1 MQSSD
6 ETNTNNASRR
16 TVLGGILGA
25 GLVASSAGL
34 MGANAAESVN
44 SKTINRQWLLKSRP
58 NGKLALEHFEYKE
71 VPLGDTAL
79 KPGEIIVRSKVFAPI
94 PSQRVRM
101 GDGTSYEALYRPMS
115 LGKPVEAGAVA
126 EVVKS
131 ENPKFPVGALMSVGG
146 IGWQDYARLSAD
158 QLARM
163 STLPAGI
170 DPLDVMG
177 IYGGNALTA
186 YFGLL
191 RLGDPKEGDT
201 VVVSG
206 ASGSVGQTVLQ
217 LARIKKCNVIGIAGG
232 KEKCEKLVKDYG
244 IQGTID
250 YKGENVAERLK
261 VLAPKGVNVFYD
273 NVGGPIMQDTV
284 DQMAKFGRVVLC
296 GAISAYDS
304 KNLAPGPRDM
314 LRVIIYS
321 VKLYGFQITDFMS
334 ERDVAMADLR
344 KWKEQGLLKHKVDVR
359 EGFKNLPDA
368 FFSLFTGEKEGTLM
382 VKVA

>member
-1 MQSSD
+1 MEDSN
-6 ETNTNNASRR
+6 NTNQNASRR
-16 TVLGGILGA
+16 TVLGGMLGA
-25 GLVASSAGL
+25 GLVASSGII
-34 MGANAAESVN
+34 MNANAAEGVS

-58 NGKLALEHFEYKE
+58 NGKLSLEHFEYRE
-71 VPLGDTAL
+71 TPLGETASL
-79 KPGEIIVRSKVFAPI
+79 KAGDIIVRSKVFAPI

-101 GDGTSYEALYRPMS
+101 DDGTSFEALYRPMT
-115 LGKPVEAGAVA
+115 LGKPVEAGAVG

-131 ENPKFPVGALMSVGG
+131 ENPKFPVGALMNVNA
-146 IGWQDYARLSAD
+146 GWQDYTRLTGD
-158 QLARM
+158 QLARQ
-163 STLPAGI
+163 SVLPAGV
-170 DPLDVMG
+170 DPIDVMG
-177 IYGGNALTA
+177 AYGVNALTA

-217 LARIKKCNVIGIAGG
+217 LARLKKCNVIGIAGG
-232 KEKCEKLVKDYG
+232 KEKCARLITEYG

-321 VKLYGFQITDFMS
+321 VQLKGFQITDFMS

-344 KWKEQGLLKHKVDVR
+344 KWKEQGVLKHKADVR
-359 EGFKNLPDA
+359 EGFKNLPEA

>member
-1 MQSSD
+1 
-6 ETNTNNASRR
+6 
-16 TVLGGILGA
+16 
-25 GLVASSAGL
+25 
-34 MGANAAESVN
+34 
-44 SKTINRQWLLKSRP
+44 
-58 NGKLALEHFEYKE
+58 
-71 VPLGDTAL
+71 
-79 KPGEIIVRSKVFAPI
+79 
-94 PSQRVRM
+94 
-101 GDGTSYEALYRPMS
+101 
-115 LGKPVEAGAVA
+115 
-126 EVVKS
+126 
-131 ENPKFPVGALMSVGG
+131 MSVGG

-206 ASGSVGQTVLQ
+206 ASGSVGQSVLQ

-232 KEKCEKLVKDYG
+232 KEKCAKLIQDYG

-321 VKLYGFQITDFMS
+321 VKLYGFQVTDFMS